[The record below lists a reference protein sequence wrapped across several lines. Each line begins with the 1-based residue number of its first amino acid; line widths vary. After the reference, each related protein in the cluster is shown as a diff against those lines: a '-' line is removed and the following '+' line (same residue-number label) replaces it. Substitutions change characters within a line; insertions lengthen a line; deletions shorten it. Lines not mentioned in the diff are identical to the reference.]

1 MFKDVE
7 WKIREYIVGS
17 SIKMQEIKIK
27 QPSEDRFDKAEQ

>member
-27 QPSEDRFDKAEQ
+27 QSPQDRFDKAEQ